1 MHRKSSV
8 FISHISNY
16 EKYIYFNVIIVL
28 KLALAINRKVIYMSE
43 DKESIKFVNFVYKES
58 EECRTHF
65 VNGAMGRV
73 SPRGDFEFS
82 LFFEHADM
90 PIEQKMK
97 VEEGKLTE
105 INEDTDTII
114 IRRDIKTSII
124 MAPEQ
129 AEILGNWLVDAVRNY
144 RSNTKSD
151 KNE

>member
-1 MHRKSSV
+1 
-8 FISHISNY
+8 
-16 EKYIYFNVIIVL
+16 
-28 KLALAINRKVIYMSE
+28 MSE
-43 DKESIKFVNFVYKES
+43 ESIRFVKFVYKET

-82 LFFEHADM
+82 LFFEHADV

-97 VEEGKLTE
+97 VEEKKLIE
-105 INEDTDTII
+105 INEEIDTII
-114 IRRDIKTSII
+114 VRRDIKTNII

-129 AEILGNWLVDAVRNY
+129 AEILGNWLIDAVRNY
-144 RSNTKSD
+144 RSSIKSD